1 MEIIA
6 IDKGEN
12 EEMVEMLKKRGGF
25 PVFDIM
31 VDGYRI
37 NTLVQYA
44 ILRDNVEVLRKLVEM
59 GHSLEMG
66 VIRPLELAIKL
77 NNYMMA
83 KIIISYGVEITEAI
97 ITSAMIAGDDFMRL
111 INDLGIF
118 PEQEDEKEEY
128 EEDYD
133 Y

>member
-77 NNYMMA
+77 NNYMMS
-83 KIIISYGVEITEAI
+83 KIIISYGVEITGAI
-97 ITSAMIAGDDFMRL
+97 ITSAMIAGDDFMKL
-111 INDLGIF
+111 ITETGVFIEN
-118 PEQEDEKEEY
+118 EDEEEKY
-128 EEDYD
+128 EEDYN

>member
-77 NNYMMA
+77 NNYMMS
-83 KIIISYGVEITEAI
+83 KIIISYGVEITGAI
-97 ITSAMIAGDDFMRL
+97 ITSAMIAGDDFMKL
-111 INDLGIF
+111 IAETGVFVEN
-118 PEQEDEKEEY
+118 EDEEEKY

>member
-77 NNYMMA
+77 NNYMMS
-83 KIIISYGVEITEAI
+83 KIIISYGVEITGAI
-97 ITSAMIAGDDFMRL
+97 ITSAMIAGDDFMKL
-111 INDLGIF
+111 IAETGVFIEN
-118 PEQEDEKEEY
+118 EDEEKY

>member
-6 IDKGEN
+6 IDKGEKD
-12 EEMVEMLKKRGGF
+12 EMVEMLKKRGGF

-59 GHSLEMG
+59 GHSLEIG

-77 NNYMMA
+77 NNYMMS
-83 KIIISYGVEITEAI
+83 KIIISYGVEITGEI
-97 ITSAMIAGDDFMRL
+97 ITSAMIAGDDFMKL
-111 INDLGIF
+111 IAETSVFIEN
-118 PEQEDEKEEY
+118 ENEEEKY